1 VKNLSL
7 QFCQMPDG
15 TEVSASVD
23 FLVNYNNIDKVKSCF
38 VLVRS
43 ILFFMVKE

>member
-1 VKNLSL
+1 MKNLSL
-7 QFCQMPDG
+7 QFSQMGDG

-38 VLVRS
+38 LSEVFRFS
-43 ILFFMVKE
+43 W